1 MNELDDQLRQLVERY
16 MTAYFVLFKNLNTQM
31 AEVIQEDAT
40 IEQYQIIAYIATH
53 ENGTSTELAE
63 VFSVGKSSI
72 TAIITRLVD
81 KGLIER
87 TRDVQDR
94 RVVYLSLTEHGR
106 MIYSKMQESI
116 IDMMSSYMIHFTKED
131 IDGFIQP
138 FEKMAK
144 LVEEGNRSK

>member
-106 MIYSKMQESI
+106 MMYSKMQGSI
-116 IDMMSSYMIHFTKED
+116 IDMMSSYMVHFTKED